1 MCPRLLSKTVVASVE
16 SYSAQRRPQTRRQ
29 QTGRRQRTRIT
40 RQASRRDYS
49 KFSHASQ
56 AHRQQACDS
65 CHKFPTP
72 NWNKVRKESEAFED
86 VTDYPQHA
94 ACLSCHHEQFFSGA
108 RPAICTNCHTN
119 PSPRDSTR
127 HPFPN
132 PREIF
137 DKTPKGQT
145 SFSEFQINFP
155 HDKHMDLFGRVPSD
169 SETNEVVSFLR
180 ASWRTSPAIQK
191 KDSCSNCH
199 QTYMPQGDSADEFVT
214 QPPKDLAEDTFW
226 LKKGAFKTTPT
237 SHEACFTCHT
247 TDSGLKPAQA
257 DCATCHKLPPTLAPR
272 ADFDQRLAEAMGI
285 KDKTLLEKWRR
296 REAGRFRH
304 EWFSHAE
311 LACAACH
318 DVTKMNTTD
327 ERTKK
332 VSVVSC
338 GSSAGCHIGE
348 PDSAL
353 NEAVAKKKAEPKFV
367 CTKCHVV
374 FGREAVPA
382 SHQAAVLNIKP
393 K

>member
-1 MCPRLLSKTVVASVE
+1 
-16 SYSAQRRPQTRRQ
+16 
-29 QTGRRQRTRIT
+29 
-40 RQASRRDYS
+40 
-49 KFSHASQ
+49 
-56 AHRQQACDS
+56 
-65 CHKFPTP
+65 
-72 NWNKVRKESEAFED
+72 VRKEGEAFED
-86 VTDYPQHA
+86 VTDFPVHA
-94 ACLSCHHEQFFSGA
+94 SCLNCHHAQFFSGA

-155 HDKHMDLFGRVPSD
+155 HDKHIDLFGRANPGSGTD
-169 SETNEVVSFLR
+169 AGARTLR
-180 ASWRTSPAIQK
+180 ASWRNSVVIQNNE
-191 KDSCSNCH
+191 SCSNCH
-199 QTYMPQGDSADEFVT
+199 QTYMPQGDSDDEFVT
-214 QPPKDLAEDTFW
+214 APPKDLPEDAFW

-237 SHEACFTCHT
+237 SHETCFTCHT
-247 TDSGLKPAQA
+247 ADSGLKPAQA
-257 DCATCHKLPPTLAPR
+257 DCATCHQLRPSVEART
-272 ADFDQRLAEAMGI
+272 DFDPRLAATMGI

-304 EWFSHAE
+304 EWISHAE

-318 DVTKMNTTD
+318 DVTKMNTLD

-332 VSVVSC
+332 VPVMSC
-338 GSSAGCHIGE
+338 GGAGTGCHTGE

-353 NEAVAKKKAEPKFV
+353 NEAVAKKRTEPNFV

-374 FGREAVPA
+374 FGRDPVPVSHLNAV
-382 SHQAAVLNIKP
+382 QTTQP